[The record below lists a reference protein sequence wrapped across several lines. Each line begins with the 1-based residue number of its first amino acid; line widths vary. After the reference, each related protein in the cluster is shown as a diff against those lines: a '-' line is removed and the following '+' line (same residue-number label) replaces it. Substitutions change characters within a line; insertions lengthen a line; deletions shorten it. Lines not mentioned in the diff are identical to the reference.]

1 MFKFASEVKLAT
13 LWRVIT
19 AGVGVVL
26 GGALGP
32 VVGETVTV
40 PFTGVAVGVELGF
53 GVGVSVGGTKVLVGT
68 DVAVD
73 TVVVALQPTK
83 EATKNAANTI
93 NNMKHGGQSLP
104 QIFLI
109 MVSLPNPNILLP
121 SDSLIGA
128 QWQYRHCEHR

>member
-53 GVGVSVGGTKVLVGT
+53 GVGVSIGGTKVSVG
-68 DVAVD
+68 VE
-73 TVVVALQPTK
+73 VVEGIVVFVPQPTR
-83 EATKNAANTI
+83 ETVRNAVNAI
-93 NNMKHGGQSLP
+93 NNKKCGGQT
-104 QIFLI
+104 
-109 MVSLPNPNILLP
+109 
-121 SDSLIGA
+121 
-128 QWQYRHCEHR
+128 